1 MPDHTAQELRGA
13 ALEHT
18 GKLLAM
24 MSRLKSRPLH
34 PEEQEILD
42 SAKQLRRLA
51 AGPTREERLMVEW
64 LESRES
70 RERKFGIVTFAG
82 DAQAAVYYGC
92 TVEHLNHARLLKAA
106 QGKEETDG
114 K

>member
-51 AGPTREERLMVEW
+51 AGPTREERLIDACACYHIEGEADQIAAELIAVI
-64 LESRES
+64 RHAHA
-70 RERKFGIVTFAG
+70 RKLAEE
-82 DAQAAVYYGC
+82 DK
-92 TVEHLNHARLLKAA
+92 NHA
-106 QGKEETDG
+106 E
-114 K
+114 